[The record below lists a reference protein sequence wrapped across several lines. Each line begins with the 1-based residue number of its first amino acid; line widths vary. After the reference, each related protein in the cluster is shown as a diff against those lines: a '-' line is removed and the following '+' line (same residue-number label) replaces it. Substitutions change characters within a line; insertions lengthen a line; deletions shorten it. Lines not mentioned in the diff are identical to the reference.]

1 MEIYS
6 AVETAASRRTPLAP
20 RVMVFITTRRSPA
33 PFQRVGFDNC
43 AIFLERGSSPLQHKL
58 AQSLLPS
65 KFWVKTFLTLV
76 QSRWQTPF
84 LSYVGERTP
93 LLLPRWACSGGSQ
106 RWAPTTLCFSSTSG
120 DTALTLPSL
129 SSPAP
134 SSSCRGLK
142 CKDSGRMGLEPRRD

>member
-33 PFQRVGFDNC
+33 PFQRVGFDDR
-43 AIFLERGSSPLQHKL
+43 AIFLEGGSSPLQHKL

-84 LSYVGERTP
+84 FGYVGEK
-93 LLLPRWACSGGSQ
+93 LPFSFPAGRQ
-106 RWAPTTLCFSSTSG
+106 RWAPTTSCFSSMSG
-120 DTALTLPSL
+120 DTALTLPAAL
-129 SSPAP
+129 APRPWPA
-134 SSSCRGLK
+134 L
-142 CKDSGRMGLEPRRD
+142 PRRVHAVVLNVRTVGEWA